1 LKEKNEKTKQL
12 IKERDA
18 KKQMDAMQKLAQLE
32 KKRER
37 YKQWS
42 ALNTVKTD
50 LVPNQKKP
58 PISAKHK
65 KRNQVQK

>member
-1 LKEKNEKTKQL
+1 
-12 IKERDA
+12 
-18 KKQMDAMQKLAQLE
+18 MQKLAQLE

-42 ALNTVKTD
+42 ALNSVKTD

-58 PISAKHK
+58 PISAKHEK
-65 KRNQVQK
+65 KPNSEIEFNLATITFARDS